1 MSNEF
6 NTGMCISSLIRHKPK
21 TTVLAVAL
29 VLVGMMF
36 LVPAITEKAMG
47 EIHAQVPDYGKYQNY
62 DDPKA
67 CCSSHLDAGQF
78 GSSEGSC
85 YPSCTP
91 SVYYSY
97 IQWTTISTG
106 VFGGSET
113 GYVKASIKGGSG
125 TGIVTFTFSNP
136 ISGQN
141 TCGISIAASNI
152 TTPLNPHCSITQ
164 GNVAE
169 AGYCINGIPVTGGGK
184 VYNDCARR

>member
-1 MSNEF
+1 MAF
-6 NTGMCISSLIRHKPK
+6 
-21 TTVLAVAL
+21 

-47 EIHAQVPDYGKYQNY
+47 ETHAQAPDYGHYQNY

-97 IQWTTISTG
+97 IQWTTKSTG
-106 VFGGSET
+106 IFGGSET
-113 GYVKASIKGGSG
+113 GYVKASIKQGSG

-141 TCGISIAASNI
+141 TCGISIAAVQPNH
-152 TTPLNPHCSITQ
+152 TTKPSL
-164 GNVAE
+164 
-169 AGYCINGIPVTGGGK
+169 
-184 VYNDCARR
+184 